1 MLLRQSSMVLEPCQ
15 PDRVFLLVWLAL
27 ALAFLQA
34 AQPGLVEAP
43 QPGQAAQPVVE
54 AGQAGLLLAL
64 VEGLLLA
71 LVEVQPE
78 YGWVLGLQEAGQPG
92 LVPGRV
98 VVLLLPCLLLLVLV
112 VLAKRRRT
120 GQPAGLATWL
130 WQVHQSP
137 VVDPLVAA
145 LLQAAG
151 VASVLPAFAA
161 AALLAVAGAAA
172 SAGSAGPHS
181 FSPPRPP

>member
-1 MLLRQSSMVLEPCQ
+1 MVLEPCQ

-92 LVPGRV
+92 LVGP
-98 VVLLLPCLLLLVLV
+98 P
-112 VLAKRRRT
+112 
-120 GQPAGLATWL
+120 
-130 WQVHQSP
+130 
-137 VVDPLVAA
+137 
-145 LLQAAG
+145 
-151 VASVLPAFAA
+151 
-161 AALLAVAGAAA
+161 AALLAPPGVGGSCQAQENWPACWSCHMAVAGAPITSGGPIGGCIAA
-172 SAGSAGPHS
+172 GCWSGQCTACICCSSASCCCWCCCLCWFSRAS
-181 FSPPRPP
+181 FILSTKASMKFSQSLPAE